1 MTVEYACARAVHKP
15 WGKTDLRPWSKVHE
29 DGPIGELWFERAD
42 KDAPAPDLLLKLL
55 FTSEPLSIQVHPDD
69 AFARS
74 IGLPHGKSEAWYV
87 VSAAPGAL
95 IALGL
100 KKPFTHSEL
109 RNSIEDGAIAAFIAW
124 HPVNEGDAIHVPAG
138 TIHAIGAGLV
148 IAEVQ
153 QSIDATFRIF
163 DHGRKRELHIDEAV
177 AAANLAPPALQK
189 TPEALAPGRALLITD
204 PHFVLEHFDLPPKSK
219 WTLRAKSETWLL
231 ALDGDARVGL
241 VNVLPGEALFVK
253 DDQVGIAAG
262 PAGLKGLMAYAAA
275 VPDADL
281 LCNADVSD
289 LTRAGLITESQ

>member
-1 MTVEYACARAVHKP
+1 MTVEHARVRAVHKP
-15 WGKTDLRPWSKVHE
+15 WGKADLRPWSEVHE
-29 DGPIGELWFERAD
+29 DSLVGELWFERAYEG
-42 KDAPAPDLLLKLL
+42 APAPSLLLKLL

-100 KKPFTHSEL
+100 KRPFTHSQL

-124 HPVNEGDAIHVPAG
+124 HPVCEGDAIHVPAG

-153 QSIDATFRIF
+153 QRIDATFRIF
-163 DHGRKRELHIDEAV
+163 DHGRKRKLHIDEAV
-177 AAANLAPPALQK
+177 AAANLAPAALQK
-189 TPEALAPGRALLITD
+189 MPEALAPGRTLLLTD

-219 WTLRAKSETWLL
+219 WTLRARFETWLL
-231 ALDGDARVGL
+231 VLDGHARGGL
-241 VNVLPGEALFVK
+241 MNVLPGEALFVK
-253 DDQVGIAAG
+253 DDQVDIAAG
-262 PAGLKGLMAYAAA
+262 SAGLKGLIAYAAA
-275 VPDADL
+275 VPDAVL
-281 LCNADVSD
+281 LCDAHVSD
-289 LTRAGLITESQ
+289 LARADLVKEGQ